1 MISYRS
7 YPFGI
12 FPRMSSKQCLVIG
25 TDRDMTGQQRR
36 IHFVSAC
43 SYHKL
48 LSYRVHG
55 TMHIE
60 HGSSQIGVATEWV
73 GQQEES
79 LVPNWTRCWI
89 CVDEIGN
96 YLKKKDFVKK
106 MQMAKEWMKM
116 VEKSMKTVPE
126 KWEER
131 GVRFLI
137 SFQIDR
143 VAEQRS
149 AANFRKLLQEAFQC
163 SMCASTTDPLHKL
176 WEK

>member
-1 MISYRS
+1 
-7 YPFGI
+7 
-12 FPRMSSKQCLVIG
+12 
-25 TDRDMTGQQRR
+25 
-36 IHFVSAC
+36 
-43 SYHKL
+43 
-48 LSYRVHG
+48 
-55 TMHIE
+55 
-60 HGSSQIGVATEWV
+60 
-73 GQQEES
+73 
-79 LVPNWTRCWI
+79 
-89 CVDEIGN
+89 
-96 YLKKKDFVKK
+96 